1 MIDRSYLSRAWT
13 LRNGNETHTRA
24 AECVCVCVHRA
35 VHRARCTYAAGRRPR
50 ARARPPPTYVGR
62 TRHKQLL
69 VSLAMGRTLFIYC
82 IAVPKMS
89 LVVVTRPPL
98 SAPEFEFVHM
108 MMMMMTKVLV
118 PAPWTG
124 WARHHDGSNPR
135 RVAARTSPCAPHT
148 GATLCA
154 RKGPL

>member
-1 MIDRSYLSRAWT
+1 MQL
-13 LRNGNETHTRA
+13 
-24 AECVCVCVHRA
+24 VVV
-35 VHRARCTYAAGRRPR
+35 R

-154 RKGPL
+154 RVSSRYFAAADRAGAQSIKRFSADLGNTRDHILYATLEKKRC